1 MLTCKTTLV
10 CAFALISSVS
20 AGLIPV
26 LALPVDPLGQT
37 SVPVVAALTGGGGG
51 ASCPPGFVPAV
62 PGPDALLTGPTALGG
77 LASAATGGLASTT
90 PVNGVVTVVGNT
102 VAVVGSST
110 SDGISILTNLLP
122 GFTNSIVL
130 SCVYGGT
137 TVCPSSNGIEVPVA
151 GMFQSCQSET

>member
-1 MLTCKTTLV
+1 MLTCKTTLA

-26 LALPVDPLGQT
+26 LALPVDSLGQT
-37 SVPVVAALTGGGGG
+37 SVPVVAALTSGGG

-77 LASAATGGLASTT
+77 IASAATGGLASTT
-90 PVNGVVTVVGNT
+90 AVNGVATVVGSA
-102 VAVVGSST
+102 VAVVGSSA

-122 GFTNSIVL
+122 GLTNSLVL
-130 SCVYGGT
+130 SCVYGDT

-151 GMFQSCQSET
+151 GMFQFCQSET